1 MKPIYPL
8 RYRAA
13 LLAAYQTNPL
23 RTLLSLQ
30 LAEKTI
36 EAPAAGQLLVQM
48 EAAPCNPSDI
58 AFMQGGYN
66 VVKPLPAVPGFE
78 GVGVVADVGPD
89 LDPAWIGQRVSVFIQ
104 GQSDGT
110 WAEFVLVSPKHILPA
125 PAGFTV
131 EQAAMFFINP
141 FTAWGLMEIATVPSV
156 LMNAAGSRL
165 GEYVLALSKQRQMH
179 IIGIVRKEQTSE
191 TLIKRGFDS
200 VLISSSPDF
209 EQQLRQAIQ
218 RFQPRLFL
226 DAVAGEQCGQV
237 ASLLPPD
244 SRVVVYGGLSGKEI
258 SGISALQ
265 LIFKKLIISGF
276 DLNAWFAAAGS
287 EKVSEVSR
295 QLSQIIRNNEV
306 QNRVAITVGL
316 DELAKGL
323 RHYLGAM
330 SEGKMLIRF

>member
-1 MKPIYPL
+1 MKPVYPL
-8 RYRAA
+8 HYRVA
-13 LLAAYQTNPL
+13 LLPAYQPNPL
-23 RTLLSLQ
+23 RALLSLQ

-36 EAPAAGQLLVQM
+36 EAPAAGQLLVRM
-48 EAAPCNPSDI
+48 KAAPCNPSDI

-78 GVGVVADVGPD
+78 GAGVVADVGPD
-89 LDPAWIGQRVSVFIQ
+89 IDPAWIGRRVSVFIQ
-104 GQSDGT
+104 GHNDGT
-110 WAEFVLVSPKHILPA
+110 WAEYVLVSPKHILPA
-125 PAGFTV
+125 PDGFTL

-141 FTAWGLMEIATVPSV
+141 FTAWGLMETASGQNV

-165 GEYVLALSKQRQMH
+165 GEYLLALSKQRQMH
-179 IIGIVRKEQTSE
+179 LIGIVRKEQTAE

-200 VLISSSPDF
+200 VLVSSSPDF

-218 RFQPRLFL
+218 QFQPHLFL

-265 LIFKKLIISGF
+265 LIFKKLTISGF
-276 DLNAWFAAAGS
+276 DLSAWFAAAGN
-287 EKVSEVSR
+287 EKVNEVAR
-295 QLSQIIRNNEV
+295 QLSLIIRNNEV
-306 QNRVAITVGL
+306 QNPVAITVGL

>member
-1 MKPIYPL
+1 
-8 RYRAA
+8 
-13 LLAAYQTNPL
+13 
-23 RTLLSLQ
+23 
-30 LAEKTI
+30 
-36 EAPAAGQLLVQM
+36 M

-78 GVGVVADVGPD
+78 GVGVVADVAPTLIRPG
-89 LDPAWIGQRVSVFIQ
+89 LANVSRFLFRVKAMEPE
-104 GQSDGT
+104 
-110 WAEFVLVSPKHILPA
+110 AEFVLVSPKHILPA

-258 SGISALQ
+258 SGISAFNSYLKSLLSVV
-265 LIFKKLIISGF
+265 LI
-276 DLNAWFAAAGS
+276 
-287 EKVSEVSR
+287 
-295 QLSQIIRNNEV
+295 
-306 QNRVAITVGL
+306 
-316 DELAKGL
+316 
-323 RHYLGAM
+323 
-330 SEGKMLIRF
+330 